1 MPNPVT
7 RLSPSRQPSTVPR
20 VLIADDH
27 PLFRI
32 GLRHTLACHADVV
45 AEVSN
50 GADALE
56 QTLNHNPDVVLLDIA
71 MPGDGIAACQQI
83 CARAPKTVIVMLLSS
98 EEQALLQIAK
108 NAGAHGYIRKETA
121 PDAVIE
127 TIHSILEQ
135 PERDWFP
142 NVDLPKLTRREA
154 QVLTLLAQGN
164 NKKQMAAA
172 LGISPETIKDYL
184 RGLYRKLDVKDRL
197 LAVNRARS
205 LGLLRDAPPVQDIPT
220 PAQPATSAQPPAS
233 SKSSQPVSKPA
244 NSSQDKPHKDR
255 SHQDRS
261 RRVGRSSK
269 PANHPLSPAKP
280 SDIYGLKS

>member
-7 RLSPSRQPSTVPR
+7 RPSPSRQPGTVPS

-32 GLRHTLACHADVV
+32 GLRHTLACHADVI

-50 GADALE
+50 GPDALE
-56 QTLNHNPDVVLLDIA
+56 QTLTYKPDVVLLDIA
-71 MPGDGIAACQQI
+71 MPGDGIATCQQI
-83 CARAPKTVIVMLLSS
+83 CARAPQTIIVMLLSS

-108 NAGAHGYIRKETA
+108 NAGAHGYIRKETN
-121 PDAVIE
+121 PEAVIE
-127 TIHSILEQ
+127 SIHNILEQ

-164 NKKQMAAA
+164 NKKQMGAA

-205 LGLLRDAPPVQDIPT
+205 LGLLRDAPLVAEMPATTPT
-220 PAQPATSAQPPAS
+220 AAQPVSSPNTV
-233 SKSSQPVSKPA
+233 SKSSQPAAKPSK
-244 NSSQDKPHKDR
+244 SSQDKPAKDI
-255 SHQDRS
+255 S
-261 RRVGRSSK
+261 RRAGRSST
-269 PANHPLSPAKP
+269 PTKP
-280 SDIYGLKS
+280 SDSYGLKS